1 MGSGLGGPWGSTRGS
16 ARRLRA
22 GRPGAGGR
30 AGSLEERSW
39 RAWRWSGPG
48 HSQGSRAGRR
58 AAVERWRP
66 GLRTGGELR
75 CGTAG
80 AGPAVAARAPRC
92 VRQQRGAVRVAMLRS
107 SPVRRRVPIVLFTSL
122 QGQNRGVS
130 PIRQRGDR
138 SWGRVPRQ
146 PGFLTETVAAPPPP
160 CWCRSWR
167 WSRKTGSRGP
177 GGGSGWQ
184 WGPGYPG
191 GPKELLLAMASC
203 CPWSV
208 WTSSARPGCSSVLFS
223 TSINGCDCSVSCRME
238 GWHGALWGWQP
249 TATLAASHH
258 ACAEPGSQMWFQA

>member
-107 SPVRRRVPIVLFTSL
+107 SPVRRRVPIS
-122 QGQNRGVS
+122 S
-130 PIRQRGDR
+130 
-138 SWGRVPRQ
+138 S
-146 PGFLTETVAAPPPP
+146 PP
-160 CWCRSWR
+160 CRARIVVSARSG
-167 WSRKTGSRGP
+167 SAETDLGVGSRGSLGSSP
-177 GGGSGWQ
+177 RQLQHRLHHAGAVLGAGLAKQAAVGLGVAVGGSGALVT
-184 WGPGYPG
+184 PGA
-191 GPKELLLAMASC
+191 LRSC
-203 CPWSV
+203 CSLWPVAVRGLCGPLLPGQAAAPSCSPPASMAVTAQCPAGWKGGMGLFGAGSL
-208 WTSSARPGCSSVLFS
+208 RPHWLPPIRPVLSLGAKCS
-223 TSINGCDCSVSCRME
+223 
-238 GWHGALWGWQP
+238 
-249 TATLAASHH
+249 
-258 ACAEPGSQMWFQA
+258 